1 MEILKCKK
9 NMNSIDFKIS
19 LVDNKNH
26 RLFVGCST
34 IERKVSLTMEHDRP
48 LGMDINCVAN
58 RIRREVDKEVMGIY
72 EDEASR
78 SNGWIIRYIAAHSD
92 QDVFQKD
99 IEKEFSLTRSNIS
112 KVVDLMVQK
121 GLIVRS
127 PVEYDA
133 RLKKLTL
140 TPKAMKLHQQL
151 EEGHNQFEQRLTEGF
166 SEEEIIRFREYL
178 RRLEKNLQKEKD
190 NNSK

>member
-1 MEILKCKK
+1 MEQ
-9 NMNSIDFKIS
+9 
-19 LVDNKNH
+19 
-26 RLFVGCST
+26 
-34 IERKVSLTMEHDRP
+34 ERP

-72 EDEASR
+72 EDDASR
-78 SNGWIIRYIAAHSD
+78 SNGWIIRYIARHSE

-140 TPKAMKLHQQL
+140 TPKAMKLHRQL

-166 SEEEIIRFREYL
+166 SEEELTRFREYL
-178 RRLEKNLQKEKD
+178 RRLEENLKKEND
-190 NNSK
+190 SK